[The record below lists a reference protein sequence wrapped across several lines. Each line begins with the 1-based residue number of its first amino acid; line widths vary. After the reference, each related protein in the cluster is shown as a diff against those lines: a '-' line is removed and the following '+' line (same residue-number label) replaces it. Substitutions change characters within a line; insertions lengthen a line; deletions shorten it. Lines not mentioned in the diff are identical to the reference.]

1 MVEVVVTDEFKDW
14 YASLGDQD
22 AEAVEFVIG
31 LLERQ
36 GVTLGYPYSSQLL
49 GAKSALRELR
59 AQSGGRPIRVSY
71 AFDPKRQAVLLLGGD
86 KTGDNDFYR
95 WFVSESEKIWSQYI
109 KELGGKK

>member
-36 GVTLGYPYSSQLL
+36 GVTLGYPYSSQLWEPKAHSVNL
-49 GAKSALRELR
+49 GRNQVDDRYVCRMLLTQNVRLFCFLAAIRRETMIL
-59 AQSGGRPIRVSY
+59 SLVCFRV
-71 AFDPKRQAVLLLGGD
+71 
-86 KTGDNDFYR
+86 
-95 WFVSESEKIWSQYI
+95 
-109 KELGGKK
+109 